1 MKFAIAVLSHVVW
14 PSCRGSRNSNALS
27 AARRCAGGIQEVE
40 TRAIW
45 PCDLLLDLVPDG
57 GGGFGVLEMRLAHFP
72 VDLLYLIWYNSS
84 CSA

>member
-1 MKFAIAVLSHVVW
+1 MKFAIAVVSHVVW

-45 PCDLLLDLVPDG
+45 PCDLHLDLVPDG
-57 GGGFGVLEMRLAHFP
+57 GGGLCAIGNEVVGVLTPCPLP
-72 VDLLYLIWYNSS
+72 PD
-84 CSA
+84 C